1 MDSHNI
7 ALVIAGVI
15 GSCVAVVHGVLMER
29 HIVKP
34 LVQMAQ
40 ERRMRASLI
49 RLAPVLMHFT
59 TISWVLGGLAL
70 IAAASWFGRDARLTT
85 ILFVGGSYIFGVLGN
100 LWATRGRHP
109 GWMLLGMAVVLIAY
123 GSS

>member
-49 RLAPVLMHFT
+49 RLAPVLLHFT
-59 TISWVLGGLAL
+59 TFSWVLGGLAL

-100 LWATRGRHP
+100 LWATRGRHA